1 MKQTKIKLSKVFDE
15 LFDIFDK
22 TTKQKIGKEKRGS
35 KKNEIFFLFFDR
47 NCTFKRIIT

>member
-22 TTKQKIGKEKRGS
+22 TTKQKIGKEKRGL
-35 KKNEIFFLFFDR
+35 KRKNEIFFFNF
-47 NCTFKRIIT
+47 